1 MDLGFRRE
9 SNHVG
14 GVLWIGS
21 ERPGAFKNHVNVFG
35 GGCLGLRRWGSRRL
49 GLITR
54 NQEERCQN
62 STDQGNQHA
71 GEVAAGRY
79 FFFSFL
85 PTIGLSLSPYIHHTK
100 DGAVCARIK

>member
-1 MDLGFRRE
+1 MDLSFRRE

-35 GGCLGLRRWGSRRL
+35 GCCLGLRRWGSRRL

-71 GEVAAGRY
+71 GEVAAGVDC
-79 FFFSFL
+79 FFLFYLMMGGRAPTRPPHTRACAL
-85 PTIGLSLSPYIHHTK
+85 PSVSN
-100 DGAVCARIK
+100 